1 MGAGEEWMH
10 DPLIKQAMADA
21 KPGGVNWPIA
31 IVIGV
36 VVLGLG
42 AACIAGK
49 TMNKSV
55 HNSIPAGASSEDVAF
70 LHAMDE
76 HGISN
81 QKGPQAEIELAHQIC
96 GLLDGGMSV
105 NGLAEHYSLTSGS
118 DMSGDNMH
126 YFIETAA
133 ATYCPQHV
141 H

>member
-1 MGAGEEWMH
+1 
-10 DPLIKQAMADA
+10 
-21 KPGGVNWPIA
+21 VNWPLA
-31 IVIGV
+31 IIIGV

-55 HNSIPAGASSEDVAF
+55 HSPIPPGASSEDISF
-70 LHAMDE
+70 LRAMDS
-76 HGISN
+76 HGITN
-81 QKGPQAEIELAHQIC
+81 EKGPQAEINLAHDIC
-96 GLLDGGMSV
+96 NLLNGGMSV
-105 NGLAEHYSLTSGS
+105 KGLAEHYSLTSGS
-118 DMSGDNMH
+118 DMSGDDMH